1 MTDRLETLR
10 AIERDPTELAR
21 ALGDV
26 VRAWASALAK
36 REKAPKTRLR
46 ATGEAAARLRCPN
59 AQSVVLKTEK
69 HWSGK

>member
-1 MTDRLETLR
+1 MTDRLDTLR

-26 VRAWASALAK
+26 VRAWASALAR
-36 REKAPKTRLR
+36 REKAPRRRLQ
-46 ATGEAAARLRCPN
+46 ATGEAAARLRCPV
-59 AQSVVLKTEK
+59 ARRVIEKTEK

>member
-10 AIERDPTELAR
+10 AIERDPAELAR

-26 VRAWASALAK
+26 VRTWAFALAR
-36 REKAPKTRLR
+36 REKAPRTRMR

-69 HWSGK
+69 HWSSR